1 MVSFFFIDFV
11 SFNLKTPTEINIKK
25 TIKDYLINIFC
36 KKITNQKFKIDE
48 ISDLF
53 KNVLAFLRSFIYEAD
68 EKSIMF
74 IENVIN

>member
-11 SFNLKTPTEINIKK
+11 SFNLKTPTEININ
-25 TIKDYLINIFC
+25 IKDYLINIFC
-36 KKITNQKFKIDE
+36 EKITNQKFKIDE